1 MGYEVDVK
9 EAVTFGQ
16 ESTCVIASC
25 SRSSSSQSPEPV
37 SGLSQGLIA
46 PVQGNLVLVLEISP
60 VISLAVGSLLC
71 FTSSPA
77 PSLMCR

>member
-1 MGYEVDVK
+1 MCDSFLLK
-9 EAVTFGQ
+9 EQ
-16 ESTCVIASC
+16 
-25 SRSSSSQSPEPV
+25 QLPSPEPV

-46 PVQGNLVLVLEISP
+46 PVQGSLVLVLEISP